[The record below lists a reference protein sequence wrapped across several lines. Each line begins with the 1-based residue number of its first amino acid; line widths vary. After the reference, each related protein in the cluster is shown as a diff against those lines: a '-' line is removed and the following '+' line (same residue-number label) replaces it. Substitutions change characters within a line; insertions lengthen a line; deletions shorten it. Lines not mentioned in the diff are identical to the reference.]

1 MRNGAIR
8 DPDPSPGEDVGPPPR
23 ADSRPGNSIG
33 KAANLNVETRSGVS
47 RVLKRLRTVIF
58 WLHLTAGLSAA
69 AIILTMSVTGVLLT
83 YQRQVQAWA
92 DTRGLDAGPPAVSA
106 AANDVRD
113 AERLAPEALLERL
126 AATHPGTVTS
136 VRWSRDPAAPV
147 EVALGRDVTLF
158 VNGYTGAVLGD
169 GSERTRAFFRTVMD
183 WHRWLGLNEDL
194 RPQGR
199 AVTGAANLLFL
210 FIVLA
215 GVYLWWP
222 RNLTRRAFRNVLVF
236 RSGLRGKA
244 RDFNWHNVI
253 GIWSMVP
260 LIIVIAS
267 GVVISYAVASAA
279 VGRLVG
285 WDAPP
290 AVMAPSPTARAPES
304 VRSSSADRQPGQP
317 AAIAPTDTMVSHAFL
332 LARARAQMPEWR
344 WVTMRLPARDG
355 RAVFT
360 LDGGYPGQ
368 PQKRAQVTLS
378 TATGDV
384 VSWNPF
390 SSQAPAQRA
399 RSILR
404 YAHTG
409 EVLGLAG
416 QTVAGIVSAAAIVLV
431 WTGVALALRRLSA
444 WRRRRRRGGPAA
456 HAVR

>member
-1 MRNGAIR
+1 M
-8 DPDPSPGEDVGPPPR
+8 
-23 ADSRPGNSIG
+23 
-33 KAANLNVETRSGVS
+33 NVETRSGVS
-47 RVLKRLRTVIF
+47 HALKRLRTVIF
-58 WLHLTAGLSAA
+58 WLHLTAGLAAA

-83 YQRQVQAWA
+83 YQRQIQAWA
-92 DTRGLDAGPPAVSA
+92 DTGGLDGAPPAVRA
-106 AANDVRD
+106 AADDGAN
-113 AERLAPEALLERL
+113 AAIAPLAPEALLERV
-126 AATHPGTVTS
+126 AATHPGPVTS

-210 FIVLA
+210 FIVIA
-215 GVYLWWP
+215 GAYLWWP
-222 RNLTRRAFRNVLVF
+222 RNLTRRAFRNVLLF
-236 RSGLRGKA
+236 RTGLRGKA

-253 GIWSMVP
+253 GIWSLVP
-260 LIIVIAS
+260 LIIIIAS
-267 GVVISYAVASAA
+267 GVVISYALASAVVA
-279 VGRLVG
+279 RLAG

-290 AVMAPSPTARAPES
+290 AVTAPSPTAGPAAAVSARTA
-304 VRSSSADRQPGQP
+304 ADRRPATP
-317 AAIAPTDTMVSHAFL
+317 AATAPGDTLAPQAFL
-332 LARARAQMPEWR
+332 LERARAQMPDWR
-344 WVTMRLPARDG
+344 WVTMRFPVRDG
-355 RAVFT
+355 RIVYT

-378 TATGDV
+378 AATGDV
-384 VSWNPF
+384 ISWNPF
-390 SSQAPAQRA
+390 SSQAPAQRV

-416 QTVAGIVSAAAIVLV
+416 QTVAGIVSLASVVLV
-431 WTGVALALRRLSA
+431 WTGAALALRRFGA
-444 WRRRRRRGGPAA
+444 WRRRRGEPTAR
-456 HAVR
+456 AVR